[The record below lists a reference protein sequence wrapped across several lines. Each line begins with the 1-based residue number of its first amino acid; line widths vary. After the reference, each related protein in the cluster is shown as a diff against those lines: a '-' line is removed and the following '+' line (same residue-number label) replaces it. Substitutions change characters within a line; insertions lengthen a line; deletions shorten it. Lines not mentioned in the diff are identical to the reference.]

1 MRQAD
6 LLVVSRAGYNQVKDV
21 RDCDRETQQLAAFR
35 DDQFYVFSE
44 PMRSSE
50 FDRVVAI
57 TIEPGRI
64 PLLAAMT
71 ITEPATSGEAQT
83 LPAAA
88 WLRNTYKNED
98 HACMK
103 FPEQQYEEQ
112 QLWWA
117 RTGKSF
123 RLFDLP
129 PELRIQVY
137 LQIIGAVVLPDLHYN
152 RITLGR
158 GFEMGKEY
166 DECERRD
173 PDIDPPNLTIL
184 CVNKQIN
191 EEALKVAHMDTFKRL
206 RVFASSVAKVQPTM
220 LVPDLIRSLRTSG
233 SRRDFLRNI
242 QLEMSAAC
250 YLASADII
258 PMLGDPLR
266 IQRGEFRLVMLRGF
280 RALRKLDLRFISP
293 KHPDALCPW
302 ALVVG
307 QSDNGA
313 HSCQK
318 KWIEW
323 FLAMAYE
330 RLKSLESTSKPI
342 RFTLSGCVKTSTRTK
357 WEHVLNEK
365 VADHRA
371 AVRSMVAK
379 IAETAQDGPIPCEC
393 SLPCPRANAGGIK
406 QYSWDEHDVR
416 YIDGLQEH
424 IDEGYWSFRD

>member
-1 MRQAD
+1 MKRKFSEIADPQKLAQFQHRSIVSEIHAFIQHQRKTSFTFLGGHSHRYMRQAD
-6 LLVVSRAGYNQVKDV
+6 LLVLSRAGRNQVKDV
-21 RDCDRETQQLAAFR
+21 RDRDGETQQLAAFR

-44 PMRSSE
+44 PMHSSY

-57 TIEPGRI
+57 TLGRGCI
-64 PLLAAMT
+64 PLLAKTT
-71 ITEPATSGEAQT
+71 ITEMTTTGEVQT
-83 LPAAA
+83 LPATD
-88 WLRNTYKNED
+88 WLHKTYKNED
-98 HACMK
+98 HARMK

-117 RTGKSF
+117 GTGKSF

-129 PELRIQVY
+129 PELRIQAY
-137 LQIIGAVVLPDLHYN
+137 LQIIGPVILPDLHYN
-152 RITLGR
+152 RIILGR

-166 DECERRD
+166 DECQRRD

-184 CVNKQIN
+184 C
-191 EEALKVAHMDTFKRL
+191 
-206 RVFASSVAKVQPTM
+206 
-220 LVPDLIRSLRTSG
+220 
-233 SRRDFLRNI
+233 
-242 QLEMSAAC
+242 LEMSAAC
-250 YLASADII
+250 YLASADIQ
-258 PMLGDPLR
+258 PKLGDPLQ
-266 IQRGEFRLVMLRGF
+266 IKQGEFRLVMLRGF
-280 RALRKLDLRFISP
+280 KALQRLDLRFISP

-307 QSDNGA
+307 QRSKGA

-330 RLKSLESTSKPI
+330 RLKSLESASRPI
-342 RFTLSGCVKTSTRTK
+342 RFTVSGCVKASTRTK
-357 WEHVLNEK
+357 WEYVLNGK

-371 AVRSMVAK
+371 DVMRIVAK
-379 IAETAQDGPIPCEC
+379 IAQAAQDGPIPCEC
-393 SLPCPRANAGGIK
+393 SLPCSRADAEGIK

-416 YIDGLQEH
+416 YIDGLRDH